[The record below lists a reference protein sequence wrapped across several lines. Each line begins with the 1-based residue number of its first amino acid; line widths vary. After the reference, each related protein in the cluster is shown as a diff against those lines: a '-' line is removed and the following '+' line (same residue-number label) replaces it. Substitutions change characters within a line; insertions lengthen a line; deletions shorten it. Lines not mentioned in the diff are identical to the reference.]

1 MLAIPENGLQLES
14 SAKSSNFLPL
24 QAFGLSLDDSV
35 IEDMIKCVQNGDQI
49 ELALGNNPVSPHIS
63 NAPFQ
68 PDYYTYYTISKPYT
82 IYLVWLNKGS
92 WYTVEPDQA
101 FIYMCWIGLSW
112 D

>member
-49 ELALGNNPVSPHIS
+49 ELALGNNPVSPHIIS
-63 NAPFQ
+63 PFPTRLLYLLHDQ
-68 PDYYTYYTISKPYT
+68 QT
-82 IYLVWLNKGS
+82 IYHLPVL
-92 WYTVEPDQA
+92 A
-101 FIYMCWIGLSW
+101 
-112 D
+112 